1 MAYARPMPKEVVSA
15 KPLSRRV
22 TVFRNGR
29 NQAIRI
35 PRDFEFQAN
44 EVILEKEGDRLIV
57 QPVNREPSLFEALAA
72 LEPLTEEFPDIDEG
86 LRKLDEVNL

>member
-1 MAYARPMPKEVVSA
+1 MPDEVISP

-35 PRDFEFQAN
+35 PRDFEFQAD
-44 EVILEKEGDRLIV
+44 EVIMEKEGNRLIV
-57 QPVNREPSLFEALAA
+57 QPVNREPSLFEVLAA
-72 LEPLTEEFPDIDEG
+72 LEPLSEEFPDVDEG
-86 LRKLDEVNL
+86 LRKLDDVNL

>member
-1 MAYARPMPKEVVSA
+1 MPKEFIPP
-15 KPLSRRV
+15 KPLTRRV

-35 PRDFEFQAN
+35 PRDFEFQAD

-57 QPVNREPSLFEALAA
+57 QPVNREPSLFEVLAA
-72 LEPLTEEFPDIDEG
+72 LEPLTEEFPDVDQG
-86 LRKLDEVNL
+86 VLKLDEVNL

>member
-1 MAYARPMPKEVVSA
+1 MQKEIVSPKL
-15 KPLSRRV
+15 LSRRV

-35 PRDFEFQAN
+35 PRDFEFQAD

-57 QPVNREPSLFEALAA
+57 QPVNREPSLFEVLAA
-72 LEPLTEEFPDIDEG
+72 LEPLTEEFPDIDGG
-86 LRKLDEVNL
+86 LRKLDDVNL

>member
-1 MAYARPMPKEVVSA
+1 MPKEIVSP
-15 KPLSRRV
+15 KPSSRRV

-57 QPVNREPSLFEALAA
+57 QPVNREPSLFELLAT
-72 LEPLTEEFPDIDEG
+72 LGPLSEKFPDVDQG